1 MNKIMAVPDY
11 QTLMLP
17 VLQALRDG
25 KEHLLRD
32 IVQQLSDQFELT
44 EEERRQLLP
53 SGVSTTIGSRVGWA
67 KTYLHKAR
75 LLNLTGRGRLQIA
88 PRGVSVL
95 EKTPEKI
102 NVNFLKQFPEFIEFQ
117 SPKRDY
123 KQVES
128 VQVAELLSSEELLA
142 PDEALDAAYQQLRSD
157 LESQLLEKMK
167 SSSPGFFERLVVE
180 VLVRMGYGGTL
191 EDAGRA
197 VGQSHD
203 EGIDGVIKEDRLGF
217 DQIYIQAKKWTDTPV
232 GRPDIQKFV
241 GALQP
246 HRARKGVF
254 ITTST
259 FTKDAEDFVKRI
271 ETKVILINGFQLAKL
286 MIDLNVGVSTN
297 RVYEIKKIDSDYFE
311 EE

>member
-1 MNKIMAVPDY
+1 MAIPDY

-17 VLQALRDG
+17 ILQILGDG

-32 IVQQLSDQFELT
+32 IVQQLSDQYGLT

-75 LLNLTGRGRLQIA
+75 LLNLTGRGRLQITD
-88 PRGVSVL
+88 RGNSVL
-95 EKTPEKI
+95 EKAPEKI
-102 NVNFLKQFPEFIEFQ
+102 NVGFLKQFPEFVEFQ
-117 SPKRDY
+117 SPKKDEELE
-123 KQVES
+123 KATQIVEP
-128 VQVAELLSSEELLA
+128 SSEELLA
-142 PDEALDAAYQQLRSD
+142 PDEALDTAFQRLRND
-157 LESQLLEKMK
+157 LELQLLEKLK
-167 SSSPGFFERLVVE
+167 SSSPEFFERLVVD
-180 VLVRMGYGGTL
+180 VLVKMGYGGTL

-197 VGQSHD
+197 VGKSHD

-217 DQIYIQAKKWTDTPV
+217 DQIYIQAKKWTDAPV

-271 ETKVILINGFQLAKL
+271 DTKVILINGFQLAKL

>member
-1 MNKIMAVPDY
+1 MAIPDY

-17 VLQALRDG
+17 TLQTLSDG
-25 KEHLLRD
+25 NEHLLRD
-32 IVQQLSDQFELT
+32 IVQQLSDRYELT

-53 SGVSTTIGSRVGWA
+53 SGVSTTMGSRVGWA

-75 LLNLTGRGRLQIA
+75 LLNLTGRGRLQITE
-88 PRGVSVL
+88 RGALVL
-95 EKTPEKI
+95 KEAPEKI
-102 NVNFLKQFPEFIEFQ
+102 NVSFLRQFPEFVEFQ
-117 SPKRDY
+117 SPK
-123 KQVES
+123 KEGEPEKAIQVIEP
-128 VQVAELLSSEELLA
+128 SSEELLA
-142 PDEALDAAYQQLRSD
+142 PDEALDTAFQQLRND
-157 LESQLLEKMK
+157 LELELLEKLK
-167 SSSPGFFERLVVE
+167 SSSPAFFERLVVD
-180 VLVRMGYGGTL
+180 VLVKMGYGGSL
-191 EDAGRA
+191 EDAGKA

-217 DQIYIQAKKWTDTPV
+217 DQIYIQAKKWSDVSV
-232 GRPDIQKFV
+232 GRPEIQKFV

-297 RVYEIKKIDSDYFE
+297 RVYEIKKIDSDYFDE
-311 EE
+311 E

>member
-1 MNKIMAVPDY
+1 MAIPDY

-17 VLQALRDG
+17 VLQLLGDG
-25 KEHLLRD
+25 QEHLLRN
-32 IVQQLSDQFELT
+32 IVQQLSDQFGLSED
-44 EEERRQLLP
+44 ERRHLLP

-75 LLNLTGRGRLQIA
+75 LLNLTGRGRLQIS
-88 PRGVSVL
+88 PRGTSVL
-95 EKTPEKI
+95 QHAPDRI
-102 NVNFLKQFPEFIEFQ
+102 DVAFLKQFPEFVEFQ
-117 SPKRDY
+117 SPKKNGDTD
-123 KQVES
+123 KV
-128 VQVAELLSSEELLA
+128 SEQIDERPSEQLLA
-142 PDEALDAAYQQLRSD
+142 PDEALDTAYQQLQTD
-157 LESQLLEKMK
+157 LESQLLDKMK
-167 SSSPGFFERLVVE
+167 SLSPEFFERLVVD
-180 VLVRMGYGGTL
+180 VLVKMGYGGTL
-191 EDAGRA
+191 EDAGKA
-197 VGQSHD
+197 VGKSHD

-217 DQIYIQAKKWTDTPV
+217 DQIYIQAKKWSDTPV
-232 GRPDIQKFV
+232 GRPEIQKFV

-271 ETKVILINGFQLAKL
+271 ETKVILINGLQLAKL

-311 EE
+311 DE

>member
-1 MNKIMAVPDY
+1 MAIPDY

-17 VLQALRDG
+17 VLRILSDG

-32 IVQQLSDQFELT
+32 VVQQLSDQFGLT

-67 KTYLHKAR
+67 KTYLHKAH
-75 LLNLTGRGRLQIA
+75 LLSLTGRGRLRITD
-88 PRGVSVL
+88 RGISVL
-95 EKTPEKI
+95 EKEPEKI
-102 NVNFLKQFPEFIEFQ
+102 NVGFLKQFPEFVEFQ
-117 SPKRDY
+117 SPKKDEEPE
-123 KQVES
+123 KAIQIVEP
-128 VQVAELLSSEELLA
+128 LSEELLA
-142 PDEALDAAYQQLRSD
+142 PDEALDTAFQRLRND
-157 LESQLLEKMK
+157 LELQLLEKMK
-167 SSSPGFFERLVVE
+167 SSSPEFFERLVVD
-180 VLVRMGYGGTL
+180 VLVKMGYGGTL

-197 VGQSHD
+197 VGKSHD

-217 DQIYIQAKKWTDTPV
+217 DQIYIQAKKWTDAPV

-271 ETKVILINGFQLAKL
+271 DTKVILINGFQLAKL
-286 MIDLNVGVSTN
+286 MIDLDVGVSTN